1 MVGDALDT
9 DTGHEQD
16 SITQVSEFVTSA
28 PPHETTTHKPQPE
41 EADICHSRT
50 LACEIIPE
58 NHYFIQT
65 VTVLPLRR
73 MAHSTKL
80 SRMASVADRPGVDK
94 FTVRSTT
101 TKVLLDRCVNLVEAS
116 RKVRAPSQPSSS
128 QCVQYLGVN
137 VEKNHELPH
146 TYERKLHAAS

>member
-28 PPHETTTHKPQPE
+28 PPHETTTHKPQLE

-65 VTVLPLRR
+65 ATVLPLRR

-101 TKVLLDRCVNLVEAS
+101 KYFWIDVSTLSRRAERSELLRSLLLAS
-116 RKVRAPSQPSSS
+116 VYSILA
-128 QCVQYLGVN
+128 
-137 VEKNHELPH
+137 
-146 TYERKLHAAS
+146 